1 MTFTIIYMCFAA
13 SRREWV
19 CVRGRG
25 TAFRNATVEWL
36 SLPGSAPPPAL
47 FACVGICNLA
57 KREITFKLNCK
68 PNKFL
73 RGQRGRAGWRDGG
86 IGGGLA
92 IFCTF
97 EFSRSVQYYDWM
109 VRQFEWHFRKAFS
122 IISFWLRSYQSPPNH
137 VGMLNSIH
145 FAQNENDFCQLV
157 SWLSPTQSSISGYVN
172 ILR

>member
-13 SRREWV
+13 SWREWV
-19 CVRGRG
+19 CVSGRG

-68 PNKFL
+68 PNKFQ
-73 RGQRGRAGWRDGG
+73 RGQGAEGRGGG
-86 IGGGLA
+86 MGGGLC

-97 EFSRSVQYYDWM
+97 EFSRSERHYDWM

-122 IISFWLRSYQSPPNH
+122 IISFWLRSYQSPPTR
-137 VGMLNSIH
+137 VRMLNSIH
-145 FAQNENDFCQLV
+145 FAQIENNFSQLV
-157 SWLSPTQSSISGYVN
+157 S
-172 ILR
+172 